1 MTAGRAV
8 ARWVERRPVLAF
20 VLVFALLPHVV
31 PYYALTTQIL
41 TYGLFAMGFNL
52 LYGYTGLL
60 SFGHAAYFGLGAY
73 GTGLLLAKVRF
84 ESTWLALGA
93 GVLAAAAGAAV
104 IGYLCMRRRG
114 VYFGLLTL
122 AFAQVLY
129 FIVFQLG
136 DLTGGEDGLR
146 GLPSRTLSVP
156 GGSISLESPPF
167 FYYFVLG
174 VVTLAL
180 LGLQR
185 LLGSPFGAVL
195 QAIRENGERCMA
207 CGYDVRRVRVL
218 SFVLSGVLAGLAGGL
233 NALHLRIVP
242 IDTLYWTTSGQ
253 VMLMTLVGGGGTFLG
268 PFVGAAIFLALED
281 VLALVTKS
289 WQLVMGTIFVWC
301 VVFLPRG
308 ILGTLG
314 ARLAVRDSDA

>member
-1 MTAGRAV
+1 MTAVRA
-8 ARWVERRPVLAF
+8 AAGWLERHAILAF
-20 VLVFALLPHVV
+20 VVLFALVPHVV
-31 PYYALTTQIL
+31 PYYALVTQIL

-52 LYGYTGLL
+52 LYGYTGML

-73 GTGLLLAKVRF
+73 GTGLALAKLGLS
-84 ESTWLALGA
+84 STWGALGI
-93 GVLAAAAGAAV
+93 GVVAAAVGAAV

-129 FIVFQLG
+129 FVVFQLG

-146 GLPSRTLSVP
+146 GLPSLAAGFP
-156 GGSISLESPPF
+156 GGSISLESPLA

-180 LGLQR
+180 CGLKR

-195 QAIRENGERCMA
+195 RAVRENGERCMA
-207 CGYDVRRVRVL
+207 CGYDVRRVRIV
-218 SFVLSGVLAGLAGGL
+218 SFVFSGVLAGLAGGL

-253 VMLMTLVGGGGTFLG
+253 VMLMTLVGGGGTFFG
-268 PFVGAAIFLALED
+268 PFVGASIFLALED
-281 VLALVTKS
+281 LLALVTQS
-289 WQLVMGTIFVWC
+289 WQLVMGAIFVCC

-308 ILGTLG
+308 ILGTLSG
-314 ARLAVRDSDA
+314 RFAARDSDA